1 MFLQSIFG
9 GFFMIN
15 ERLRELRV
23 AAGLSQSQIAQML
36 DLTQTSIQRYESN
49 RAEAPYRVM
58 LWYANHFDV
67 SLDWVYGRCDKPQGQ
82 LYNYEPETF
91 RKKLENEEEWKQFV
105 KACFEPNSPL
115 NVKLQEAIMKLS
127 TGGDKE

>member
-1 MFLQSIFG
+1 
-9 GFFMIN
+9 MIN
-15 ERLRELRV
+15 ERLKELRV
-23 AAGLSQSQIAQML
+23 SAGLSQTKIAEML

-58 LWYANHFDV
+58 LWYSDHFDV
-67 SLDWVYGRCDKPQGQ
+67 SLDWIYGRCDKHQGK

-91 RKKLENEEEWKQFV
+91 RKKMENKEEWELFV

-115 NVKLQEAIMKLS
+115 NVKLQDMIMKLS
-127 TGGDKE
+127 TGGES